1 MSTVHR
7 RLFFGLD
14 ATPLSQELIALQQA
28 WGLPARAIPA
38 ANFHLTLLF
47 LGQCDEQQYRALA
60 AGADEIVA
68 APLAVSLE
76 ESGWFPRAQVAWVGQ
91 ATAPPPVL
99 RLAQALHALAQSQ
112 GLCPAPLHLRPHIS
126 LYRKAKAAPPP
137 LHRPPLWLEASH
149 FHLYESLSTPEGV
162 QYLSRCRFACQAPA
176 SGD

>member
-47 LGQCDEQQYRALA
+47 LGQCDERQYRALA
-60 AGADEIVA
+60 AGADEILA
-68 APLAVSLE
+68 APLAVSLD

-91 ATAPPPVL
+91 DKAPAPL
-99 RLAQALHALAQSQ
+99 LALARSLHTLAQAQ
-112 GLCPAPLHLRPHIS
+112 GLCPEPLRLRPHIS
-126 LYRKAKAAPPP
+126 LYRKAKAPPP
-137 LHRPPLWLEASH
+137 VLACPPLQLATDQ
-149 FHLYESLSTPEGV
+149 FHLYESVSTPEGV
-162 QYLSRCRFACQAPA
+162 RYLSRKRFALR
-176 SGD
+176 G